1 VERTLKILS
10 FVFIAIAFFFVWRG
24 DADAVF
30 VSGVIGAC
38 CFFLSMRY
46 ELQAR
51 RDRRDAEQ
59 RTSQKGKNS

>member
-24 DADAVF
+24 DVDAVF

-46 ELQAR
+46 EIQAR
-51 RDRRDAEQ
+51 RERRDAEK
-59 RTSQKGKNS
+59 RAAEKSENS

>member
-24 DADAVF
+24 DVDAVF

-46 ELQAR
+46 EIQAR
-51 RDRRDAEQ
+51 RDRRDAAQ
-59 RTSQKGKNS
+59 RAGEKGENG